1 MSKFD
6 REPSLADLLEDP
18 LTSIIMARDGVKR
31 DWLIA
36 LLNSVAKRRCAPAA
50 GQPSFPA
57 AA

>member
-1 MSKFD
+1 MSRFD

-18 LTSIIMARDGVKR
+18 LTSIMMARDGVKH

-36 LLNSVAKRRCAPAA
+36 LLSSIARSRRGLVDERPAVT
-50 GQPSFPA
+50 A